1 MKKLNIRNYI
11 YTSNYSKMF
20 QFYIHNIIGR
30 LLKKGKKEWV
40 LKKFLDLKF
49 LLKLKSKKSINLIL
63 FISLMIV

>member
-30 LLKKGKKEWV
+30 LLKKKGKKRMGI
-40 LKKFLDLKF
+40 KKNFL
-49 LLKLKSKKSINLIL
+49 I
-63 FISLMIV
+63 